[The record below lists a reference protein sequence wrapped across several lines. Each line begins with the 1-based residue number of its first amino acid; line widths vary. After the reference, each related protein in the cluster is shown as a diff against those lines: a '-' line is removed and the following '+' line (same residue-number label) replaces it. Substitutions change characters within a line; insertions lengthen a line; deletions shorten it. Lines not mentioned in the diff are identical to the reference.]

1 MIVWNPPFYQ
11 LNSITAMGNDNTITG
26 TFNGTVHLEY
36 LPCINYAMIHNHVPS
51 FNFCELMNSDEVD
64 WNNIKVSIDGELI
77 KYSES
82 ILEIIPP
89 GQNIQI
95 NNLEISPESEKLIE
109 LTEGIETNFHLTI
122 TISGEIAHQQTFP
135 IKLMTYDQWTGSR
148 IMPEL
153 LATFVTP
160 NHPILSRISVKASQF
175 LEKWTGNSALD
186 EYQTQDPN
194 RVRAQVAA
202 IYEALR
208 SESLIYSTV
217 PASFET
223 SGQRVRLVDNVLTSK
238 LGTCIDL
245 TLLYASCL
253 EANGIHPLLILLK
266 GHILVGA
273 WLTEDIYH
281 QTVGDD
287 ASFLLKGS
295 ANGISDIVLVETTA
309 LASSQNI
316 SFEEA
321 ATMAQR
327 EIKEENRFELF
338 IDVYRCRLDK
348 IRPLTQRINHNG

>member
-1 MIVWNPPFYQ
+1 MESTAFCNCFLQRLRLLRHLQ
-11 LNSITAMGNDNTITG
+11 LRMRWGWKNFGFSLSQTLSLTA
-26 TFNGTVHLEY
+26 
-36 LPCINYAMIHNHVPS
+36 
-51 FNFCELMNSDEVD
+51 
-64 WNNIKVSIDGELI
+64 
-77 KYSES
+77 
-82 ILEIIPP
+82 
-89 GQNIQI
+89 
-95 NNLEISPESEKLIE
+95 
-109 LTEGIETNFHLTI
+109 
-122 TISGEIAHQQTFP
+122 
-135 IKLMTYDQWTGSR
+135 
-148 IMPEL
+148 
-153 LATFVTP
+153 
-160 NHPILSRISVKASQF
+160 ILSRISVKASQF

-223 SGQRVRLVDNVLTSK
+223 SGQRIRLVDNVLTSK

-253 EANGIHPLLILLK
+253 EANGIHPLLVLLK

-295 ANGISDIVLVETTA
+295 ANGISDIVLVED
-309 LASSQNI
+309 
-316 SFEEA
+316 
-321 ATMAQR
+321 
-327 EIKEENRFELF
+327 NRTGIFF
-338 IDVYRCRLDK
+338 K
-348 IRPLTQRINHNG
+348 

>member
-1 MIVWNPPFYQ
+1 
-11 LNSITAMGNDNTITG
+11 MGNGNTITG

-51 FNFCELMNSDEVD
+51 CNFCELLNNDEVD
-64 WNNIKVSIDGELI
+64 WNHVKVAIDGELI
-77 KYSES
+77 KHSES
-82 ILEIIPP
+82 ILEIIPQ
-89 GQNIQI
+89 GQKIQI
-95 NNLEISPESEKLIE
+95 NSLEISPENEKLIE
-109 LTEGIETNFHLTI
+109 LTEGIDTHFNLTI
-122 TISGEIAHQQTFP
+122 AISDEIVHQQTFP
-135 IKLMTYDQWTGSR
+135 IKLMAYDQWTGAR

-175 LEKWTGNSALD
+175 LEKWTGSSALD

-208 SESLIYSTV
+208 SESLIYSTI

-223 SGQRVRLVDNVLTSK
+223 MGQRIRLVDNVLTSK

-253 EANGIHPLLILLK
+253 EAIGIHPLLVLSK
-266 GHILVGA
+266 GHIFVGA

-295 ANGISDIVLVETTA
+295 AN
-309 LASSQNI
+309 
-316 SFEEA
+316 
-321 ATMAQR
+321 
-327 EIKEENRFELF
+327 EIGRAH
-338 IDVYRCRLDK
+338 V
-348 IRPLTQRINHNG
+348 

>member
-1 MIVWNPPFYQ
+1 
-11 LNSITAMGNDNTITG
+11 
-26 TFNGTVHLEY
+26 
-36 LPCINYAMIHNHVPS
+36 
-51 FNFCELMNSDEVD
+51 
-64 WNNIKVSIDGELI
+64 
-77 KYSES
+77 
-82 ILEIIPP
+82 
-89 GQNIQI
+89 
-95 NNLEISPESEKLIE
+95 
-109 LTEGIETNFHLTI
+109 
-122 TISGEIAHQQTFP
+122 
-135 IKLMTYDQWTGSR
+135 
-148 IMPEL
+148 MPEL

-295 ANGISDIVLVETTA
+295 ANGISDIVLVETT
-309 LASSQNI
+309 
-316 SFEEA
+316 
-321 ATMAQR
+321 R
-327 EIKEENRFELF
+327 HWLF
-338 IDVYRCRLDK
+338 TEYFI
-348 IRPLTQRINHNG
+348 

>member
-1 MIVWNPPFYQ
+1 M
-11 LNSITAMGNDNTITG
+11 A
-26 TFNGTVHLEY
+26 
-36 LPCINYAMIHNHVPS
+36 
-51 FNFCELMNSDEVD
+51 
-64 WNNIKVSIDGELI
+64 
-77 KYSES
+77 
-82 ILEIIPP
+82 
-89 GQNIQI
+89 
-95 NNLEISPESEKLIE
+95 
-109 LTEGIETNFHLTI
+109 
-122 TISGEIAHQQTFP
+122 
-135 IKLMTYDQWTGSR
+135 YDQWTGSR

-223 SGQRVRLVDNVLTSK
+223 SGQRIRLVDNVLTSK

-253 EANGIHPLLILLK
+253 EANGIHPLLVLLK

-295 ANGISDIVLVETTA
+295 ANGISDIVLVDTIAAKNLATEMTNYNVEQKDLYGEHSITTEHMDNNRSIRQM
-309 LASSQNI
+309 LG
-316 SFEEA
+316 
-321 ATMAQR
+321 QR
-327 EIKEENRFELF
+327 G
-338 IDVYRCRLDK
+338 
-348 IRPLTQRINHNG
+348 IRPEELPAAEDIKKVERRVASNEKKIEKSSSKLPKLKPEDNK